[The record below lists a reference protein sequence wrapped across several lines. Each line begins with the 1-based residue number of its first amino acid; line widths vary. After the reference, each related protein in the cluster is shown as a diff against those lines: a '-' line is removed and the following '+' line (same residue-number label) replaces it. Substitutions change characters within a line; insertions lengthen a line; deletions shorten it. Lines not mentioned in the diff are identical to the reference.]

1 MFSLADVMLFRPL
14 PVSDPG
20 RIVTIATFAVGD
32 RFAGGVSYPK
42 YRQLRDRSQSFDG
55 LIAYRTSTFSFSKSS
70 AAVPQARAGMIVSE
84 NFFRV
89 LGVQPM
95 RGRGF
100 LPEDGQASGRNAV
113 VVLDYG
119 TWNDQFNRSTST
131 VGSNVRING
140 IDFSV
145 VGVTPESFTSLDERM
160 RPAFYVPSTMSQRL
174 NAVRDD
180 PLEDNRDHLWL
191 IKGRLKTGISQT
203 AAQAELTTMWTDIER
218 RSPELD
224 RSRQLA
230 VQSELQAR
238 AGGRPDAI
246 LVPLL
251 MVLVG
256 LVLVIAC
263 ANVANLLLGRAGT
276 RSREIALRL
285 ALGVTRLRLFRHLL
299 IESLLLSLVAA
310 VVGLLLAYAG
320 IRFFQAMPP
329 VSDVSVAPSPELDRR
344 VLGVC
349 LLAAMAS
356 TLFFGLAPAW
366 RSARTGLASTLKSGE
381 TSAGPP
387 AHHWPERSG
396 CQPDRARHG
405 AAGSHRHVGGCLP
418 QNVGAES
425 RLPH

>member
-1 MFSLADVMLFRPL
+1 MLHQEIRQSLRFFVRNPGFSAVAVLSLALGIGANAAVFSLADVLLLRPL
-14 PVSDPG
+14 PVKNPG
-20 RIVTIATFAVGD
+20 RVVTIATFAVGD

-42 YRQLRDRSQSFDG
+42 YRQLRDQSQSFDG

-95 RGRGF
+95 LGQGF

-119 TWNDQFNRSTST
+119 TWNDQFNRSTSV

-160 RPAFYVPSTMSQRL
+160 RAAFYVPSTMSQRL

-180 PLEDNRDHLWL
+180 PLEDNRDHSWL
-191 IKGRLKTGISQT
+191 VKGRLKTGISQT
-203 AAQAELTTMWTDIER
+203 EAQAELTTMWADIER
-218 RSPELD
+218 RSPERD

-256 LVLVIAC
+256 LVTHHRL
-263 ANVANLLLGRAGT
+263 RQ
-276 RSREIALRL
+276 RSESSSRTCQRP
-285 ALGVTRLRLFRHLL
+285 VTRDCTSSR
-299 IESLLLSLVAA
+299 
-310 VVGLLLAYAG
+310 VGCHSCA
-320 IRFFQAMPP
+320 FVP
-329 VSDVSVAPSPELDRR
+329 APTD
-344 VLGVC
+344 
-349 LLAAMAS
+349 
-356 TLFFGLAPAW
+356 
-366 RSARTGLASTLKSGE
+366 
-381 TSAGPP
+381 
-387 AHHWPERSG
+387 
-396 CQPDRARHG
+396 
-405 AAGSHRHVGGCLP
+405 
-418 QNVGAES
+418 
-425 RLPH
+425 